1 MENAVESLMISF
13 AVVVFVIALSLT
25 TYLLSNAMTTTEN
38 LVYRTD
44 KTNYYDNLVLGK
56 NAVSNRREVSLDTVI
71 NSLYRYYKENFIVKL
86 YNNSNQLIQIF
97 DTETE
102 GVVFTANSKI
112 PDRRTNK
119 EIAYLNTYN
128 DAGGHCNLHGAPWM
142 GNINE
147 YAKHRVDLY
156 VAGQS
161 GYINNQKVDYSD
173 SRYNLTPFREAPIH
187 NQHISET
194 FIEYMYDGE
203 YYESEQSGEQLAGST
218 QEKNKIIVEYR
229 VENN

>member
-1 MENAVESLMISF
+1 M
-13 AVVVFVIALSLT
+13 
-25 TYLLSNAMTTTEN
+25 
-38 LVYRTD
+38 
-44 KTNYYDNLVLGK
+44 
-56 NAVSNRREVSLDTVI
+56 
-71 NSLYRYYKENFIVKL
+71 
-86 YNNSNQLIQIF
+86 
-97 DTETE
+97 
-102 GVVFTANSKI
+102 
-112 PDRRTNK
+112 
-119 EIAYLNTYN
+119 AYWNTYN
-128 DAGGHCNLHGAPWM
+128 NGACNLNNAPWM

-161 GYINNQKVDYSD
+161 GYINNQFVDYTNTS
-173 SRYNLTPFREAPIH
+173 YNLTPFRDARKN

-203 YYESEQSGEQLAGST
+203 YYESKQSGEQLAGGT